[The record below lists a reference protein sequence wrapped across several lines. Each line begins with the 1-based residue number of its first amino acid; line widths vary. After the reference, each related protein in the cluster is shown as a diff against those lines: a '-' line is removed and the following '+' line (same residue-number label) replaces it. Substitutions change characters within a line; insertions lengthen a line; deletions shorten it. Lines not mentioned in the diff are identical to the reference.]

1 MTHSHKKQLKN
12 RKNKV
17 GLPPGTLPEKGQNA
31 KVRTTL
37 IQYSPDKLNEEDF
50 NLNKPFTSGIS
61 GVSWIN
67 VDGVADTDILVAL
80 GNRFNIHKL
89 VLEDIASLDQRP
101 KIEEYNELIFST
113 WRMIY
118 YNQEDGSL
126 DSEQVSFVLGKDYL
140 ITFQEK
146 EGDIFNS
153 NRERIRSG
161 RGRMRTSG
169 PDYLFYT
176 LIDTIVDHYF
186 VLLESLGDKIDAL
199 EMQLI
204 ENPQDEHL
212 KLLYKYKNEA
222 MYLKKWAWPTRE
234 MLNKLLRDESKLISP
249 ETEMYLRDVYDHS
262 QRVID
267 TIESYRDL
275 LASMMDLYLNSV
287 SNRLNQ
293 VMKVLTVIATIF
305 IPLTFLTGIYGM
317 NFQYMPEL
325 AYSYSYPIL
334 IVTMFLVIGIQFY
347 FFKKRGW
354 L

>member
-325 AYSYSYPIL
+325 AYSYSYPIDL
-334 IVTMFLVIGIQFY
+334 
-347 FFKKRGW
+347 K
-354 L
+354 

>member
-1 MTHSHKKQLKN
+1 MSNLHKKQLKN

-17 GLPPGTLPEKGQNA
+17 GLPPGTLPESSQNA
-31 KVRTTL
+31 DVRVNI
-37 IQYSPDKLNEEDF
+37 IQYNTNTYSEEDL
-50 NLNKPFTSGIS
+50 NLNNPL
-61 GVSWIN
+61 N
-67 VDGVADTDILVAL
+67 APVDGVTWINLDGVTDTNLLKWL
-80 GNRFNIHKL
+80 GKEFKIHNL
-89 VLEDIASLDQRP
+89 VLEDIASPDQRP
-101 KIEEYNELIFST
+101 KIDEYNDLIFST

-118 YNQEDGSL
+118 FNQVDGSL
-126 DSEQVSFVLGKDYL
+126 DSEQISFVLGKNYL

-153 NRERIRSG
+153 NRERLRSG
-161 RGRMRTSG
+161 RGRLRSSG

-186 VLLESLGDKIDAL
+186 AILENLGEKIDTL
-199 EMQLI
+199 EVQLI
-204 ENPQDEHL
+204 ENPKEEHL
-212 KLLYKYKNEA
+212 KLLYKYKNET

-234 MLNKLLRDESKLISP
+234 ILNKLLRDENQLISP
-249 ETEMYLRDVYDHS
+249 ETEMYFKDVYDHC
-262 QRVID
+262 QRVMD

-293 VMKVLTVIATIF
+293 VMKVLTVISTIF

-325 AYSYSYPIL
+325 AYAYSYPIL
-334 IVTMFLVIGIQFY
+334 IATMFLVIGIQFY